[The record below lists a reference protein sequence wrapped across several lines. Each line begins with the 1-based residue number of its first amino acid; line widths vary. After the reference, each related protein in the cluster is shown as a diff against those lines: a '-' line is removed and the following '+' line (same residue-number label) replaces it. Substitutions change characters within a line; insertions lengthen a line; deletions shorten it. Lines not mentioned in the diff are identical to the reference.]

1 MSWVQSIKE
10 WAKRLKKQIIMLW
23 FASRHPQMPWL
34 PKIIAVVAVA
44 YAFSPIDLIP
54 DFIPILGFIDDAV
67 ILPILIWLAVRFTPQ
82 QVIFDAEQQAKEWLD
97 EHEKRPKNY
106 LVAVLIIFNLAHTCR
121 DGLLLFWR
129 WFVSELSLETLY

>member
-1 MSWVQSIKE
+1 MSWLQSIKE

-54 DFIPILGFIDDAV
+54 DFIPILGFIDDAI
-67 ILPILIWLAVRFTPQ
+67 ILPMLIWLAVHFTPQ
-82 QVIFDAEQQAKEWLD
+82 QVIFDAEQQAEEWLD

-106 LVAVLIIFNLAHTCR
+106 LVAVLIILIWLTLAVMAYFYFGG
-121 DGLLLFWR
+121 GL
-129 WFVSELSLETLY
+129 

>member
-34 PKIIAVVAVA
+34 PKIIAVVTVA

-106 LVAVLIIFNLAHTCR
+106 LVAVLIILIWLTLAVMAYFYFGG
-121 DGLLLFWR
+121 GL
-129 WFVSELSLETLY
+129 

>member
-1 MSWVQSIKE
+1 MSWLQSIKE
-10 WAKRLKKQIIMLW
+10 WAKGLKKQIIMLW

-54 DFIPILGFIDDAV
+54 DFIPILGFIDDAI
-67 ILPILIWLAVRFTPQ
+67 ILPMLIWLAVSFTPQ
-82 QVIFDAEQQAKEWLD
+82 QVIFDAEQQAEEWLD

-106 LVAVLIIFNLAHTCR
+106 LVAVLIILIWLTLAVMAYFYFGG
-121 DGLLLFWR
+121 GL
-129 WFVSELSLETLY
+129 

>member
-34 PKIIAVVAVA
+34 PKVIAVVAVA

-54 DFIPILGFIDDAV
+54 DFIPILGFVDDAI
-67 ILPILIWLAVRFTPQ
+67 ILPILIWLALRFTPE
-82 QVIFDAEQQAKEWLD
+82 QVIFDAEQQANEWLE
-97 EHEKRPKNY
+97 EHEKAPRNY
-106 LVAVLIIFNLAHTCR
+106 LVAVLIILIWITLAVMAYFYLGG
-121 DGLLLFWR
+121 GL
-129 WFVSELSLETLY
+129 

>member
-1 MSWVQSIKE
+1 
-10 WAKRLKKQIIMLW
+10 
-23 FASRHPQMPWL
+23 MPWL

-97 EHEKRPKNY
+97 EHEKYQKLFGCRTY
-106 LVAVLIIFNLAHTCR
+106 YFNLAHTCR
-121 DGLLLFWR
+121 DGLLYFGGGL
-129 WFVSELSLETLY
+129 

>member
-34 PKIIAVVAVA
+34 PKVIAVVAVA

-54 DFIPILGFIDDAV
+54 DFIPILGLLDEAI
-67 ILPILIWLAVRFTPQ
+67 ILPMLIWLAVRFTPQ
-82 QVIFDAEQQAKEWLD
+82 QVILDAEQQAEEWLNQQ
-97 EHEKRPKNY
+97 ERRPQNY
-106 LVAVLIIFNLAHTCR
+106 LVAVLIILIWITLAVMAYFYFGG
-121 DGLLLFWR
+121 GL
-129 WFVSELSLETLY
+129 